1 MWRLT
6 PVSPSS
12 THIDIHFVFLY
23 VINHFSVVYQFE
35 VMQISSI
42 ITSSPMIPW
51 RSTAKTAKEAEAAP
65 ESSRSLKWGILNH
78 LNVRP
83 YTLFHLHVFK
93 AYKWTNG
100 PTIEIL
106 TTMCLLGIEM
116 QRTPKC
122 LGQHMV
128 QQNVAELQQL
138 RSVFWFET
146 LLHLWN
152 WRHLEHISETF
163 WKIRIGPLTCS
174 IENYQ
179 YRIIVTQTNPT
190 LTVIHQ
196 ALAFATLGSL
206 SVKGLIV
213 CLKWS

>member
-1 MWRLT
+1 MAWPQVLCLRCVQCVEMLQAFWCTSHPELMWRLT

-12 THIDIHFVFLY
+12 THIHFVFLY
-23 VINHFSVVYQFE
+23 VINHSSVFYQFE

-42 ITSSPMIPW
+42 ITSSPMIAW
-51 RSTAKTAKEAEAAP
+51 RSTAKTAKEADAAP

-83 YTLFHLHVFK
+83 YALSNLHVFT

-100 PTIEIL
+100 PIEIL

-138 RSVFWFET
+138 KCFDSRPSCTFGTGDIWSTFQKHFE
-146 LLHLWN
+146 
-152 WRHLEHISETF
+152 E
-163 WKIRIGPLTCS
+163 
-174 IENYQ
+174 
-179 YRIIVTQTNPT
+179 
-190 LTVIHQ
+190 
-196 ALAFATLGSL
+196 
-206 SVKGLIV
+206 
-213 CLKWS
+213 